1 MQYDVQNL
9 ITNLFALSDIPCV
22 QELLQAL
29 VCNGLGGNCSI
40 GETTINEAIDCLAD
54 HQKSLIDNNTCMP
67 DKEKQEAKREV
78 DHQSEIFKKGIKTD
92 FQEHKLLV

>member
-40 GETTINEAIDCLAD
+40 GETTINEAIDYLAD

-67 DKEKQEAKREV
+67 DKARGKTTSRPPKRNI
-78 DHQSEIFKKGIKTD
+78 QKRNQNRFSRT
-92 FQEHKLLV
+92 

>member
-40 GETTINEAIDCLAD
+40 GETTIKRLLIVVPTITNHLLTAHACLTK
-54 HQKSLIDNNTCMP
+54 KSKRQN
-67 DKEKQEAKREV
+67 DK
-78 DHQSEIFKKGIKTD
+78 
-92 FQEHKLLV
+92 

>member
-40 GETTINEAIDCLAD
+40 GETTINEAIDCCAN
-54 HQKSLIDNNTCMP
+54 HHKSLIDSTCLS
-67 DKEKQEAKREV
+67 DEEKQEAKRQV

-92 FQEHKLLV
+92 FQEHKLPV